1 MLRPHVATFLDVA
14 SAFRKSS
21 DLDLEIEQMEIGPS
35 SPVVSFTL
43 EQLRLGSKYGV
54 IVLAIQRKNGSMQF
68 NPSADLRIESGDV
81 LITMGERPKLKRLEL
96 EIGKVGAQS

>member
-1 MLRPHVATFLDVA
+1 
-14 SAFRKSS
+14 
-21 DLDLEIEQMEIGPS
+21 
-35 SPVVSFTL
+35 
-43 EQLRLGSKYGV
+43 
-54 IVLAIQRKNGSMQF
+54 MQF